1 MTWRLQYL
9 LTGAIASGLQS
20 CSDSTSLLGHL
31 FDHCW
36 TIVSFVQKSK
46 LNFGAK
52 GQEEEE
58 ENDDDDDDDDDDD
71 VHCNCSFYQIEIL
84 FEQIFVDEDVASKRY
99 KFYFL

>member
-1 MTWRLQYL
+1 MHP
-9 LTGAIASGLQS
+9 GFKVA
-20 CSDSTSLLGHL
+20 SDSTSLLGHL

-58 ENDDDDDDDDDDD
+58 EKDDDDD

-84 FEQIFVDEDVASKRY
+84 FEQIFVDEDVASKR
-99 KFYFL
+99 